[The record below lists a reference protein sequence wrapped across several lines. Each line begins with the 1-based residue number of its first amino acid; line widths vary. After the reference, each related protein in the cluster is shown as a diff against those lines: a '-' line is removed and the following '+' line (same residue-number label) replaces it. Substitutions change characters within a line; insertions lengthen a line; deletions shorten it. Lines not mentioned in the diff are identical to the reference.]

1 MAHRY
6 WYRHYLVPVCVR
18 SDDGGM
24 ARSTTRVPEDRL
36 RRHREL
42 GAFLKSRRA
51 RVTPEAAGL
60 PPAPRRR
67 TPGLRREEVAQL
79 AGVGVTWY
87 TWLEQGRPINPS
99 AQVIDAVARTL
110 RLDRH
115 ERGHVFTLAGVPD
128 PSLPPDNEEIS
139 EPVRLA
145 LDQLDPFPARVIN
158 ARWDVLA
165 YNRAEA
171 AMMGDYARHPPAE
184 RNVLW
189 LLFTDPGWRKILQD
203 WEEHAAHLIALF
215 RAGMA
220 DHVTEPAWR
229 DLVVRL
235 KERSPEFTR
244 MWARNEVTGAEPRIK
259 RFDHPEAGTLR
270 MRSASL
276 WLSDR
281 PGVRMVIHTPDDTET
296 RESLAHLIA

>member
-1 MAHRY
+1 MSTSAPS
-6 WYRHYLVPVCVR
+6 VPGDR
-18 SDDGGM
+18 S
-24 ARSTTRVPEDRL
+24 

-99 AQVIDAVARTL
+99 AQVIDAVVRTL

-115 ERGHVFTLAGVPD
+115 ERGHVFALAGVPD
-128 PSLPPDNEEIS
+128 PALPPDIEEVS
-139 EPVRLA
+139 EPVRLT

-158 ARWDVLA
+158 GRWDVLA
-165 YNRAEA
+165 YNRGEA
-171 AMMGDYARHPPAE
+171 ALMGEYADHQPAE

-189 LLFTDPGWRKILQD
+189 LLFTDPHWRKILRD
-203 WEEHAAHLIALF
+203 WESHAAHLIALF
-215 RAGMA
+215 RTTMA
-220 DHVTEPAWR
+220 DHLTEPAWR
-229 DLVVRL
+229 DLVARL
-235 KERSPEFTR
+235 KDRSPEFGD
-244 MWARNEVTGAEPRIK
+244 MWARQEVTGAEPRVK
-259 RFDHPEAGTLR
+259 LFDHPEEGRLR

-276 WLSDR
+276 WLADR
-281 PGVRMVIHTPDDTET
+281 PGTRMVIHTPNDPGT
-296 RESLAHLIA
+296 RAAMERLVSGRAGSAGPGCRSR

>member
-1 MAHRY
+1 MAT
-6 WYRHYLVPVCVR
+6 
-18 SDDGGM
+18 
-24 ARSTTRVPEDRL
+24 STAGTA
-36 RRHREL
+36 RHREL

-115 ERGHVFTLAGVPD
+115 ERAHVFTLAALPD
-128 PSLPPDNEEIS
+128 PALPPDIEEVS

-158 ARWDVLA
+158 GRWDVLA

-171 AMMGDYARHPPAE
+171 AVMGDYAAHPPGE

-189 LLFTDPGWRKILQD
+189 LMFTDPGWRKILRD
-203 WEEHAAHLIALF
+203 WESHAAHLIALF
-215 RAGMA
+215 RATIG
-220 DHVTEPAWR
+220 DHIGEPAWQ
-229 DLVVRL
+229 DLVDRL
-235 KERSPEFTR
+235 SGRSPEFAR
-244 MWARNEVTGAEPRIK
+244 MWARHDVTGAIPRVK
-259 RFDHPEAGTLR
+259 LFDHPEAGRLQ

-281 PGVRMVIHTPDDTET
+281 PGARMVIHTPDDAET
-296 RESLAHLIA
+296 RAALARMRRK